1 MSLGSDYLNKAISKY
16 NLDDPWD
23 CVELFENKI
32 ASFCGSKYAISTD
45 CCTHAIFLC
54 LRYVNKTNTKIS
66 LPFNTYI
73 SLPSVIN
80 MAGYSFK
87 FVDHKWQ
94 DSYLL
99 DPLNIIDSATCL
111 KKNMYKDGTLT
122 CLSFHF
128 RKILPIGRG
137 GMILTNSENEYKW
150 LTSKRY
156 DGRNMRVKYDEDIF
170 KNSGYHMYMTPEQ
183 SAYGIHLFDNEQFN
197 QIELPN
203 YKGYKSLEKFDY
215 LFE

>member
-73 SLPSVIN
+73 SLPSAIN

-111 KKNMYKDGTLT
+111 KKNM
-122 CLSFHF
+122 F
-128 RKILPIGRG
+128 RSIG
-137 GMILTNSENEYKW
+137 NV
-150 LTSKRY
+150 KR
-156 DGRNMRVKYDEDIF
+156 
-170 KNSGYHMYMTPEQ
+170 
-183 SAYGIHLFDNEQFN
+183 
-197 QIELPN
+197 
-203 YKGYKSLEKFDY
+203 
-215 LFE
+215 